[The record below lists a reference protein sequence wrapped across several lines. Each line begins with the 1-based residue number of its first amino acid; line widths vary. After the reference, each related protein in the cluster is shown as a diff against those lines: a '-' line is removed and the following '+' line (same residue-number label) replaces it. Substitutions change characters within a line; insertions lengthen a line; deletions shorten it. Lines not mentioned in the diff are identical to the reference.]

1 MAEFMTQPAP
11 EQRRDLA
18 GIIAGVVFVGVG
30 LAYLIG
36 GDDAFSKHWN
46 LVLPGILVL
55 LGVAGLAAS
64 GVLRKPAP
72 RTEVEPDNLES

>member
-1 MAEFMTQPAP
+1 MAEFVTEPAP

-18 GIIAGVVFVGVG
+18 GIIAGIVFVGVG

-36 GDDAFSKHWN
+36 GDDAFSNHWN

-64 GVLRKPAP
+64 GVLRKSAHPAAA
-72 RTEVEPDNLES
+72 EPENLED